1 MLRIAVVDDD
11 EEDLSRIRAYLDQYF
26 AAEPREYSV
35 SSFSD
40 GEDLL
45 LQKPDS
51 FDLLFLDVE
60 MRWSNGIDIA
70 RTLRERGSD
79 LVILF
84 ISRIAQYAV
93 EGYSVDALD
102 YLLKPVAYEEFA
114 VKLGRALRQI
124 DARQP
129 FRIRLSQGGDHRW
142 LSSDAIRYVEVFGH
156 HLVYHTTE
164 GQFRTTDTIGAAAG
178 QLVPLGFLQCSR
190 FCLANPRFVTGV
202 DGNTLLLGEDR
213 VSISRRRRKEFVDA
227 LLRYH
232 GGIS

>member
-11 EEDLSRIRAYLDQYF
+11 QEDLSRIRSYLDQYF

-35 SSFSD
+35 SSFPD

-84 ISRIAQYAV
+84 ISRIVQYAV

-114 VKLGRALRQI
+114 VKLRRALRHI
-124 DARQP
+124 DARRP
-129 FRIRLSQGGDHRW
+129 FRIHLSQGGDHRW
-142 LSSDAIRYVEVFGH
+142 VSSDAIRYVEVYGH
-156 HLVYHTTE
+156 QLVYHTTD

-178 QLVPLGFLQCSR
+178 QLAPLGFLQCSR
-190 FCLANPRFVTGV
+190 FCLINPRYVTGV
-202 DGNTLLLGEDR
+202 DGNTLLLGADR
-213 VSISRRRRKEFVDA
+213 VPISRRRRKEFVDA

>member
-11 EEDLSRIRAYLDQYF
+11 EQDLSRIRTYLDQYF
-26 AAEPREYSV
+26 AAEPREYVV

-60 MRWSNGIDIA
+60 MRWSNGINIA

-84 ISRIAQYAV
+84 ISRIVQYAV

-114 VKLGRALRQI
+114 VKLRRALHQI
-124 DARQP
+124 DARRP
-129 FRIRLSQGGDHRW
+129 FRIHLSQGGDHRW
-142 LSSDAIRYVEVFGH
+142 VSSDTIRYVEVFGH
-156 HLVYHTTE
+156 RVVYHTTD
-164 GQFRTTDTIGAAAG
+164 GQFRTTDTIGAAAE
-178 QLVPLGFLQCSR
+178 QLVPLGFLKCSR
-190 FCLANPRFVTGV
+190 FCLANPRYVTGV
-202 DGNTLLLGEDR
+202 DGSTLLLGEER
-213 VSISRRRRKEFVDA
+213 VPISRRCLKELVAA
-227 LLRYH
+227 LLGYH
-232 GGIS
+232 GGLS

>member
-70 RTLRERGSD
+70 RSLRERGSD

-84 ISRIAQYAV
+84 VSRIAQYAV

-124 DARQP
+124 DARRP
-129 FRIRLSQGGDHRW
+129 FRIRISQGGDHRW
-142 LSSDAIRYVEVFGH
+142 VSSDTIRYVEVFGH
-156 HLVYHTTE
+156 HLIYHTTE
-164 GQFRTTDTIGAAAG
+164 GLFRTTDTIGAAAG
-178 QLVPLGFLQCSR
+178 QLTPLGFLQCSR
-190 FCLANPRFVTGV
+190 FCLVNPRYVTGV
-202 DGNTLLLGEDR
+202 DGSTLLLGADR
-213 VSISRRRRKEFVDA
+213 VPISRRRRKEFVDA